1 MNFMT
6 LQNKAYVHLRNMI
19 AQDLL
24 EDGVIYSETTMARQ
38 IGVSRTPI
46 RDALQRLE
54 MEGFIEILP
63 SRGFQLLRITPELIE
78 ENCQVRSALEG
89 YCALTLAKTR
99 QDERSR
105 LAISRMEELLEE
117 QRHIYETGGELP
129 DFVKSDFQFHS
140 TIVDSVGN
148 KEISRIFFSH
158 FYCIQKLSRKS
169 LMYAGRLEATL
180 REHTAMY
187 DAIRNGD
194 VEKVY
199 SVTMEHMKNSAV
211 INLAEVLRR

>member
-1 MNFMT
+1 MNNST
-6 LQNKAYVHLRNMI
+6 LNSKAYLHLRDMI
-19 AQDLL
+19 ARDLL
-24 EDGVIYSETTMARQ
+24 EDGVIYSETIIARQ

-89 YCALTLAKTR
+89 YCALTLANTR
-99 QDERSR
+99 NKESSR
-105 LAISRMEELLEE
+105 QALLRIGELLEE
-117 QRHIYETGGELP
+117 QRRIYETGGELL
-129 DFVKSDFQFHS
+129 DFVNSDFLFHS
-140 TIVDSVGN
+140 AIVDSIGN
-148 KEISRIFFSH
+148 KELSRIFFSH

-194 VEKVY
+194 TANVY
-199 SVTMEHMKNSAV
+199 STTMEHMKNSAV
-211 INLAEVLRR
+211 INLAEAVRR